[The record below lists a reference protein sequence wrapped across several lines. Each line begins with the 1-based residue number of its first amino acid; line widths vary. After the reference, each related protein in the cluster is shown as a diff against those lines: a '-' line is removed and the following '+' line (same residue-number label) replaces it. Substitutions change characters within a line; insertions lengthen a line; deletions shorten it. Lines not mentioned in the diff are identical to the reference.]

1 MYDIHNKYDIY
12 EKNIKLGCLI
22 DDSIHGN
29 G

>member
-29 G
+29 V